1 MSAAHLPAVPQPP
14 ADTVPAALSS
24 FVGRDQDLDRVRA
37 LLGDARVV
45 TLAGPGGA
53 GKTRLAREIAACA
66 AGPTL
71 FPDGVWWA
79 ELAPLP
85 PGADPVPAVAA
96 VLGVRPP
103 PGAGAD
109 AVPADTLATAL
120 GTRRLLLVLDNCEQV
135 VDRCAAL
142 ADHLLRRCPGLAV
155 LATSRE
161 ALGVEGEVVWPV
173 GGLSHPPA
181 RDAAADPAALC
192 AYDAVRLFVDRA
204 GAVQPGFALTPRNAP
219 AVAAVATRLDGL
231 PLALELAAANV
242 ATLGVEALAARLDD
256 AFAVLTRGR
265 RTALPRHRTL
275 RALLDWSYDLLG
287 PAEQRL
293 LARLSVFRGAFTL
306 EQAEHFARRL
316 LAAYRDVRELVEV
329 GAYAAGSDPVAD
341 LAITLRPR
349 LDAFLR
355 QSPGD
360 PADAEA
366 TWQHLAA
373 VVPPDLVA
381 QLAGG
386 VG

>member
-1 MSAAHLPAVPQPP
+1 
-14 ADTVPAALSS
+14 
-24 FVGRDQDLDRVRA
+24 
-37 LLGDARVV
+37 
-45 TLAGPGGA
+45 
-53 GKTRLAREIAACA
+53 
-66 AGPTL
+66 
-71 FPDGVWWA
+71 
-79 ELAPLP
+79 
-85 PGADPVPAVAA
+85 VAA

-256 AFAVLTRGR
+256 VFSVLTRGR

-275 RALLDWSYDLLG
+275 RAMLDWSYHLLA
-287 PAEQRL
+287 PAERAL
-293 LARLSVFRGAFTL
+293 LAQLAVFRGPFGL
-306 EQAEHFARRL
+306 EAVEAVGRLPEGDTATCSRRSAGSSSSRSSRCARRR
-316 LAAYRDVRELVEV
+316 ATTPARRATACSRRCGSTDSPAWRRPPRRPAPRAR
-329 GAYAAGSDPVAD
+329 GTPAGSRRARAPWARGRG
-341 LAITLRPR
+341 ARP
-349 LDAFLR
+349 
-355 QSPGD
+355 
-360 PADAEA
+360 
-366 TWQHLAA
+366 
-373 VVPPDLVA
+373 
-381 QLAGG
+381 AGG
-386 VG
+386 WCAGWSATPTRSAPHSNGPRRRAVTR